1 MLSSGEI
8 SKQAGFTLLE
18 VLVAFVLLASML
30 GVVLN
35 LNSLALD
42 STTRAA
48 ERQQALLLAQ
58 SQMARVLARR
68 ELRLGRETGRF
79 DDERFEWEL
88 RVEQFDFPD
97 WDPSLESN
105 TAEPYEIEVSVFWDR
120 EIRDRE
126 KSLTLNTLRLV
137 RP

>member
-1 MLSSGEI
+1 MNAKRDVRPEGGL
-8 SKQAGFTLLE
+8 TLLE
-18 VLVAFVLLASML
+18 VLVAFVLLASIL

-48 ERQQALLLAQ
+48 DRQQALLLAQ
-58 SQMARVLARR
+58 SQLDRVLARR

-79 DDERFEWEL
+79 DDERYEWEL
-88 RVEQFDFPD
+88 RVRRFDFPD

-105 TAEPYEIEVSVFWDR
+105 TAEPYEIEISVFWDR
-120 EIRDRE
+120 E
-126 KSLTLNTLRLV
+126 KSLTVNTLRLV
-137 RP
+137 RPL